1 VFVVTIAHLFVP
13 YVVLIA
19 GSAPGSGEAG
29 GSTIGAVLAVLG
41 FVLVVLG
48 GYVLPVALTNFALS
62 DRLGAAFEVGT
73 ALRAAFTGPY
83 VLAVVFA
90 VVVGGVLGVIGGLL
104 TLLIVGTFLTFYVQV
119 VVSYL
124 IGSGCDPA
132 LCEQRA
138 APMAD

>member
-29 GSTIGAVLAVLG
+29 GSTIGAVLG

-73 ALRAAFTGPY
+73 TLRAAFTGLY

-132 LCEQRA
+132 LREQRA